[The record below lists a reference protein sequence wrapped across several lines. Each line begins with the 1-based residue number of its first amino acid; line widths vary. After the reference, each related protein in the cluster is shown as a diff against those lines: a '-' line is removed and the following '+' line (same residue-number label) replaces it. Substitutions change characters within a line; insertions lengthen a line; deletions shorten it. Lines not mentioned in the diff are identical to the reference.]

1 MRVLLVEDEEA
12 IARPLALLLGGE
24 GWQTDRCATVAAAL
38 QQLEQNRF
46 DAAVIDLGLPDGDG
60 ITVCRAA
67 RGMGNPAIIV
77 LTARSDETSAVASLD
92 AGADDYIVKPFLPKE
107 LTLRITAILRRVYV
121 PIRQE
126 QLPAFSLGDRTVDLG
141 ASLVRAQDGREWTL
155 TAKEHALLKKLYEN
169 RNRIVTSDALCQ
181 AAWGDDLYGYENT
194 LMVHIRRMR
203 EKLEQDPSHP
213 QYLLTARGLGYKLQ
227 LAPTKNA

>member
-1 MRVLLVEDEEA
+1 MFSNRVALEIFKLKVGIPMDELKEKKILVVDDQPQLLRMVDE
-12 IARPLALLLGGE
+12 
-24 GWQTDRCATVAAAL
+24 
-38 QQLEQNRF
+38 
-46 DAAVIDLGLPDGDG
+46 
-60 ITVCRAA
+60 
-67 RGMGNPAIIV
+67 
-77 LTARSDETSAVASLD
+77 
-92 AGADDYIVKPFLPKE
+92 
-107 LTLRITAILRRVYV
+107 ILRRVYV

>member
-1 MRVLLVEDEEA
+1 M
-12 IARPLALLLGGE
+12 GQ
-24 GWQTDRCATVAAAL
+24 WFCAASAKTG
-38 QQLEQNRF
+38 R
-46 DAAVIDLGLPDGDG
+46 
-60 ITVCRAA
+60 R
-67 RGMGNPAIIV
+67 
-77 LTARSDETSAVASLD
+77 RSVPVSYTHLD
-92 AGADDYIVKPFLPKE
+92 
-107 LTLRITAILRRVYV
+107 VYK
-121 PIRQE
+121 RQE

>member
-1 MRVLLVEDEEA
+1 MDELKEKKILVVDDQPQLLRMVDEILRREGFTRVFLAPDC
-12 IARPLALLLGGE
+12 ARAMEQLRAVKPDLAVL
-24 GWQTDRCATVAAAL
+24 DVM
-38 QQLEQNRF
+38 
-46 DAAVIDLGLPDGDG
+46 LPDGDG
-60 ITVCRAA
+60 FSLMQQMRAIS
-67 RGMGNPAIIV
+67 PLPV
-77 LTARSDETSAVASLD
+77 VFLTARGE
-92 AGADDYIVKPFLPKE
+92 DDIVKPFLPKE